1 MAPRCA
7 AAAALVQRA
16 LAFTMG
22 TCLEV
27 LVKESMD
34 LLLVQLAI
42 AVRVDTGKVQVA
54 RSSEG
59 RGRSQEG
66 KYYEEAHTAMGG
78 DEEFR
83 ISFFLLVFRYCRT
96 VTMPRGLE
104 LMLLAGIGL
113 FTRAVAIPRKNV
125 NVGYVEVK

>member
-1 MAPRCA
+1 
-7 AAAALVQRA
+7 
-16 LAFTMG
+16 
-22 TCLEV
+22 
-27 LVKESMD
+27 MD

-66 KYYEEAHTAMGG
+66 KHYEEKHAQWQW

-83 ISFFLLVFRYCRT
+83 ISFFLLVQI
-96 VTMPRGLE
+96 L
-104 LMLLAGIGL
+104 
-113 FTRAVAIPRKNV
+113 
-125 NVGYVEVK
+125 

>member
-1 MAPRCA
+1 
-7 AAAALVQRA
+7 V
-16 LAFTMG
+16 AFTTG

-66 KYYEEAHTAMGG
+66 KHYEEEHCAMG

-83 ISFFLLVFRYCRT
+83 IFVFLT
-96 VTMPRGLE
+96 QISGTMPRGLE